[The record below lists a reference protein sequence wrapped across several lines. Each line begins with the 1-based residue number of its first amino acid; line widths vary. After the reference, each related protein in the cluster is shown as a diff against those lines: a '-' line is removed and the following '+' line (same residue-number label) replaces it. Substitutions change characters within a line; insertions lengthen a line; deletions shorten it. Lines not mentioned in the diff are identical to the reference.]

1 MLGLCTSIWLL
12 FWVSVRG
19 LVVAVLYCAGCICFG
34 VGCCGLR
41 VCCLFCCVGWVLM
54 FEVKLVAGVWF
65 GCGRFAL
72 SLLFM

>member
-1 MLGLCTSIWLL
+1 MACVPLFGCCFGFLFAGWLLQFCIALAVFVLGLA
-12 FWVSVRG
+12 
-19 LVVAVLYCAGCICFG
+19 VV
-34 VGCCGLR
+34 GLR
-41 VCCLFCCVGWVLM
+41 VCCLFCCVGWVMM